1 MRAKEFRM
9 NKCLT
14 LMSSVLLSTALMAP
28 AFAAV
33 DVGDA
38 MKDMGKNYRL
48 VMKDT
53 DAASLK
59 KDLTA
64 LRTAAVEAQSGIPG
78 NMQKEAADGV
88 KRTTFAAGM
97 KIFIVQVDVA
107 TKLADEGKVPEA
119 KAEAAKLKDLM
130 KEYHSKLGV

>member
-1 MRAKEFRM
+1 MK
-9 NKCLT
+9 KCVTLLT
-14 LMSSVLLSTALMAP
+14 SVLISSAIFAAP
-28 AFAAV
+28 VFAAV

-38 MKDMGKNYRL
+38 MKDMGKSYRL

-59 KDLTA
+59 KDLAT
-64 LRTAAVEAQSGIPG
+64 LRAAAVEAQSGIPG
-78 NMQKEAADGV
+78 NMQKESADSANRKG
-88 KRTTFAAGM
+88 FAVGM
-97 KIFIVQVDVA
+97 KAFIDQVDVA
-107 TKLADEGKVPEA
+107 SKLADEGKVPEA

>member
-1 MRAKEFRM
+1 MKKSTSILA
-9 NKCLT
+9 T
-14 LMSSVLLSTALMAP
+14 VLLSSAVLIAP

-33 DVGDA
+33 DVEDA
-38 MKDMGKNYRL
+38 MKDMSKSYRL

-59 KDLTA
+59 KDLST
-64 LRTAAVEAQSGIPG
+64 LRAAAVTAQSGIPG
-78 NMQKEAADGV
+78 NIKDKSEGSAER
-88 KRTTFAAGM
+88 KTFAEGM
-97 KIFIVQVDVA
+97 QELIDQIDVA
-107 TKLADEGKVPEA
+107 SKLADEGKVPEA